1 MDGTGVELDPEHH
14 ISAGVPE
21 ALVIARQLEE
31 RRGGEGIEEEGRGRK
46 STFDHVY
53 MGRWAGQSL
62 RERMMREKE
71 SERCSV
77 LTKMSPFSSRPG
89 SMVMQILVWLSPCTL
104 LWQQQNQAISFYH
117 VSLCWNT

>member
-1 MDGTGVELDPEHH
+1 MFTFSWTHSHTFESLIQLILAEDHPQVMDGTGVELDPEHH

-62 RERMMREKE
+62 R
-71 SERCSV
+71 
-77 LTKMSPFSSRPG
+77 
-89 SMVMQILVWLSPCTL
+89 
-104 LWQQQNQAISFYH
+104 
-117 VSLCWNT
+117 